1 MDLKKIEKALLTR
14 RQELELQ
21 MIIRSKEH
29 FSDGQVQDQGDQALS
44 LTMESLRTSLQ
55 DTEVEEYRRIN
66 RALDKIKDGSYG
78 ICIDCGNE
86 ISEKRLTSF
95 PDATRCLIC
104 QELFEEENKQ

>member
-1 MDLKKIEKALLTR
+1 MDLKKIENALLTR
-14 RQELELQ
+14 RQELEQQ
-21 MIIRSKEH
+21 MVTRSKEQ

-44 LTMESLRTSLQ
+44 LTMESLRISLQ

-78 ICIDCGNE
+78 ICIDCSTE
-86 ISEKRLTSF
+86 ISEKRLSSF

-104 QELFEEENKQ
+104 QELFEEESKE